1 MPTRAT
7 FRRAEK
13 ADAAKLNAALRRL
26 SDGMGDTHRASDD
39 QIELSGFGPN
49 PAFHAMLAE
58 LDGTIVGVAV
68 YSPLFSTT
76 RGMAGVYVS
85 DLWIDPEIR
94 GRQMGVRLLSAVQ
107 KDAHASWEA
116 GFIRLAVYHTNSRAK
131 AFYQRL
137 GFTASTGEVTM
148 TLDSEGLANLEKAL

>member
-1 MPTRAT
+1 MKIPT

-13 ADAAKLNAALRRL
+13 SDATRLNVALRRL

-39 QIELSGFGPN
+39 QIETAGFGPN

-58 LDGTIVGVAV
+58 QGGVLIGVAV

-85 DLWIDPEIR
+85 DLWIDPERRGQQLGIR
-94 GRQMGVRLLSAVQ
+94 VLAAVHG
-107 KDAHASWEA
+107 DAAELWGA
-116 GFIRLAVYHTNSRAK
+116 GFMRLAVYHTNAGAK

-137 GFTASTGEVTM
+137 GFIPSTGEVTM
-148 TLDSEGLANLEKAL
+148 TLDRDGLMNLEKTL